1 MEKNLKGERHPQPDI
16 KKGVESYSN
25 FRMLKY
31 GQLCKT
37 LTLLNCF
44 FHVLFLMSFI
54 YIYWDGLINLFLLG
68 KNQPQHPET
77 TGICPPITI
86 ASLKGKIMVNQRTF
100 GYPMS
105 NKLYK
110 LDFARR
116 CLKKTQLQWYNVDK
130 TIINQPPVIT
140 ILSVV

>member
-1 MEKNLKGERHPQPDI
+1 M
-16 KKGVESYSN
+16 Y
-25 FRMLKY
+25 
-31 GQLCKT
+31 
-37 LTLLNCF
+37 
-44 FHVLFLMSFI
+44 LFNEFYI

-86 ASLKGKIMVNQRTF
+86 AILKGKIMVNQRTF

-116 CLKKTQLQWYNVDK
+116 CLKKRNCSGIMWIK

>member
-1 MEKNLKGERHPQPDI
+1 VDGEEPKGGRHPQPDI

-54 YIYWDGLINLFLLG
+54 YIYILGWSDKPLFAG
-68 KNQPQHPET
+68 EKSAT
-77 TGICPPITI
+77 
-86 ASLKGKIMVNQRTF
+86 AS
-100 GYPMS
+100 
-105 NKLYK
+105 
-110 LDFARR
+110 
-116 CLKKTQLQWYNVDK
+116 
-130 TIINQPPVIT
+130 
-140 ILSVV
+140 

>member
-1 MEKNLKGERHPQPDI
+1 MLNIDI
-16 KKGVESYSN
+16 VK
-25 FRMLKY
+25 L
-31 GQLCKT
+31 
-37 LTLLNCF
+37 F
-44 FHVLFLMSFI
+44 FPCICSMSFYIYI

-86 ASLKGKIMVNQRTF
+86 AILKGKIMVNQRTF

-130 TIINQPPVIT
+130 NNNKPAPSHHHFIGGINHSQSWVANMT
-140 ILSVV
+140 LF